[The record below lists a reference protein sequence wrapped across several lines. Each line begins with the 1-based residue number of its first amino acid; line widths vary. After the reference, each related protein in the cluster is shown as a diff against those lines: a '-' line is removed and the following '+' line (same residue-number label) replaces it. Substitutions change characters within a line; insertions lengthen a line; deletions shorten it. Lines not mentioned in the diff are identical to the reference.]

1 MNRTRA
7 ESPELEIA
15 ALFGAGI
22 DWQRESGIV
31 HVAAIGAAPRRAL
44 AIGPG
49 APASPTDRFVLGF
62 ARARAD
68 AIVTTSAILR
78 AEPTLVHRAS
88 DDLEEEAAWQ
98 RWRAGVLGRR
108 DTPECVVVSQSGRV
122 PLDHPAL
129 RGPGRAT
136 IVTTAGGRARLARAA
151 SPVEVVVVEDRVVEG
166 GQGDGGM
173 AGPERLLSDAI
184 RWLQSR
190 RGAGTVVLEAGP
202 RSTVGLY
209 AKEAGDPVLARI
221 DELLLSVFDG
231 GPFEA
236 VAGPALPDLAALACY
251 FGGDPPRGPRSRCRR
266 REASGPWDF
275 ERYRRD
281 G

>member
-1 MNRTRA
+1 MSRMRART
-7 ESPELEIA
+7 PELEIA

-31 HVAAIGAAPRRAL
+31 HVAAIGAHPRCAL
-44 AIGPG
+44 AIGPA
-49 APASPTDRFVLGF
+49 APASRTDRFVLGF

-78 AEPTLVHRAS
+78 AEPELVQRAS
-88 DDLEEEAAWQ
+88 DDPEEEAAWQ
-98 RWRAGVLGRR
+98 RWRSGVLGRR
-108 DTPECVVVSQSGRV
+108 DAPECVVVSQSGQV

-136 IVTTAGGRARLARAA
+136 VVTTVDGRARLAFAA
-151 SPVEVVVVEDRVVEG
+151 RSVEVVVVGDPVVEG
-166 GQGDGGM
+166 VQGGGGM
-173 AGPERLLSDAI
+173 AGPEHLLSRAI
-184 RWLQSR
+184 GWLQRR

-209 AKEAGDPVLARI
+209 GQGAGDPELARI

-231 GPFEA
+231 GSFEA
-236 VAGPALPDLAALACY
+236 VAGPALPEPEALACY
-251 FGGDPPRGPRSRCRR
+251 FGGDPKRAPRSRCRR
-266 REASGPWDF
+266 TEASGPWDF